1 MIPSHEFSGVVVS
14 TSAELDHAPV
24 GDEVYGLID
33 FHHDGAA
40 AEWVALPHEVVVGR
54 PLALSDVESA
64 ALPLAALT
72 AWQALTRHGHVQRG
86 DRVFIQGAAGGVGSL
101 AVQLAKSIG
110 ATVSATATPEDQPL
124 VRSLGADA
132 VVESPDAA
140 LASGEPGFD
149 VLLNTFRGPVPTKS
163 YDLVRPG
170 GRLVTLAEPFDEAE
184 ATSRG
189 IQGIFFVV
197 ESHTADL
204 RRIATLARSAAPG
217 DRPYFPVVR
226 GFQGLRTPTEPTTP
240 GQDRPAGTAM
250 TDGSTLCVLPWSPS
264 TWRRWHFRCPTTTA
278 CLGRAR
284 RRVAL
289 ALRARPPTGRH
300 HFLST
305 NPNPPTL
312 RAGEPMNGGRPGRAM

>member
-1 MIPSHEFSGVVVS
+1 METMLAVRAHERGGPEVLRYEEAPKPVAGNGEVLVEVHAAAVTPGELSWDSSWLKEDGTDRTPMIPSHEFSGVVVS
-14 TSAELDHAPV
+14 TFAGVDHPRV

-204 RRIATLARSAAPG
+204 RRIATLAERGALRPVIARTFPLSEASKAYGPPPSPPRPG
-217 DRPYFPVVR
+217 KTVLVVR
-226 GFQGLRTPTEPTTP
+226 P
-240 GQDRPAGTAM
+240 
-250 TDGSTLCVLPWSPS
+250 
-264 TWRRWHFRCPTTTA
+264 
-278 CLGRAR
+278 
-284 RRVAL
+284 
-289 ALRARPPTGRH
+289 
-300 HFLST
+300 
-305 NPNPPTL
+305 
-312 RAGEPMNGGRPGRAM
+312 

>member
-1 MIPSHEFSGVVVS
+1 
-14 TSAELDHAPV
+14 V

-54 PLALSDVESA
+54 PLALSHVESA

-72 AWQALTRHGHVQRG
+72 AWQALTGHGHVQRG
-86 DRVFIQGAAGGVGSL
+86 DRVFIQGGAGGVGSL

-170 GRLVTLAEPFDEAE
+170 GRLVTLAEPFDKAE
-184 ATSRG
+184 TTSRG

-197 ESHTADL
+197 ESDTADL
-204 RRIATLARSAAPG
+204 LRIATLAERGVLRPVIARTFPLSEASKAYGPPPSPPRPG
-217 DRPYFPVVR
+217 KTVLVVR
-226 GFQGLRTPTEPTTP
+226 P
-240 GQDRPAGTAM
+240 
-250 TDGSTLCVLPWSPS
+250 
-264 TWRRWHFRCPTTTA
+264 
-278 CLGRAR
+278 
-284 RRVAL
+284 
-289 ALRARPPTGRH
+289 
-300 HFLST
+300 
-305 NPNPPTL
+305 
-312 RAGEPMNGGRPGRAM
+312 